1 MKTKTSR
8 RPLEGQVAVVAGA
21 TRGAGRGIARML
33 GEAGA
38 VVYCTGR
45 SARGGPPPTGVYAG
59 RTETIDETAEMVAA
73 HGGVGIPV
81 RVDHLVFDEVD
92 ALFARVRR
100 ERGRLD
106 LLVNDISEGERHD
119 WEPFWKVSLDK
130 GFRALRQGL
139 HSHIVTSRAAAPL
152 MIEGRRGLIVEV
164 GDGDTLDYRGTL
176 FFDLVK
182 VTVSRL
188 AYAMAEELRRHGVAA
203 VAVTPGFLR
212 SEMMLE
218 HFGVTEANW
227 RDGAKKDPN
236 FIASETP
243 CFVGRAIAALAAD
256 PRVIEKS
263 GGLYSSWRLA
273 KEYGFTDL
281 DGTQP
286 DIGAQIDFEAQYA
299 RSARTPF
306 RWTIGTRTPSAAAP
320 PRRVSA
326 ARGRRRRA

>member
-1 MKTKTSR
+1 MKTKSAR
-8 RPLEGQVAVVAGA
+8 RPLDGQVAVVAGA

-45 SARGGPPPTGVYAG
+45 SARGGPPPSGVYAG
-59 RTETIDETAEMVAA
+59 RTETIDETAEMVSA

-81 RVDHLVFDEVD
+81 RVDHLVVEEVD
-92 ALFARVRR
+92 GLFARVRR

-106 LLVNDISEGERHD
+106 VLVNDISEGEIHD
-119 WEPFWKVSLDK
+119 WQPFWKVSLDK
-130 GFRALRQGL
+130 GFRALRQGV

-203 VAVTPGFLR
+203 VAITPGFLR
-212 SEMMLE
+212 SEMMLD
-218 HFGVTEANW
+218 HFGVTEASW
-227 RDGAKKDPN
+227 RDAAKKDPN

-243 CFVGRAIAALAAD
+243 CFVGRAVAALASD

-273 KEYGFTDL
+273 REYGFTDL
-281 DGTQP
+281 DGSQP
-286 DIGAQIDFEAQYA
+286 DLGAQIDFEAMYA
-299 RSARTPF
+299 RAAKTAV
-306 RWTIGTRTPSAAAP
+306 RWTVGPRPAAQS
-320 PRRVSA
+320 RK
-326 ARGRRRRA
+326 

>member
-1 MKTKTSR
+1 MKTKSAR
-8 RPLEGQVAVVAGA
+8 RPLDGQVAVVAGA

-45 SARGGPPPTGVYAG
+45 SARGGPPPSGVYAG
-59 RTETIDETAEMVAA
+59 RTETIDETAEMVSA

-81 RVDHLVFDEVD
+81 RVDHLVVEEVD
-92 ALFARVRR
+92 GLFARVRR

-106 LLVNDISEGERHD
+106 VLVNDISEGEIHD
-119 WEPFWKVSLDK
+119 WQPFWKVSLDK
-130 GFRALRQGL
+130 GFRALRQGV

-188 AYAMAEELRRHGVAA
+188 AYAMAEELWRHGVAA
-203 VAVTPGFLR
+203 VAITPGFLR
-212 SEMMLE
+212 SEMMLD
-218 HFGVTEANW
+218 HFGVTEASW
-227 RDGAKKDPN
+227 RDAAKKDPN

-243 CFVGRAIAALAAD
+243 CFVGRAVAALASD

-273 KEYGFTDL
+273 REYGFTDL
-281 DGTQP
+281 DGSQP
-286 DIGAQIDFEAQYA
+286 DLGAQIDFEAMYA
-299 RSARTPF
+299 RAAKTAV
-306 RWTIGTRTPSAAAP
+306 RWTVGPRPAAQS
-320 PRRVSA
+320 RK
-326 ARGRRRRA
+326 

>member
-106 LLVNDISEGERHD
+106 VLVNDISEGERHD

-299 RSARTPF
+299 RSANTPF
-306 RWTIGTRTPSAAAP
+306 RWTVATRTPSAAAP

>member
-106 LLVNDISEGERHD
+106 VLVNDISEGERHD

-273 KEYGFTDL
+273 REYGFTDL

>member
-1 MKTKTSR
+1 MKKSAR
-8 RPLEGQVAVVAGA
+8 RPLDGQVAVVAGA

-45 SARGGPPPTGVYAG
+45 SARGGPPPSGVYAG
-59 RTETIDETAEMVAA
+59 RTETIDETAEMVSA

-81 RVDHLVFDEVD
+81 RVDHLVVEGGDG
-92 ALFARVRR
+92 LFARVRR

-106 LLVNDISEGERHD
+106 VLVNDISEGELHD
-119 WEPFWKVSLDK
+119 WQPFWKVSLDK
-130 GFRALRQGL
+130 GFRALRQGV

-203 VAVTPGFLR
+203 VAITPGFLR
-212 SEMMLE
+212 SEMMLD
-218 HFGVTEANW
+218 HFGVTEASW
-227 RDGAKKDPN
+227 RDAAKKDPN

-243 CFVGRAIAALAAD
+243 CFVGRAVAALAAD

-273 KEYGFTDL
+273 REYGFTDL
-281 DGTQP
+281 DGSQP
-286 DIGAQIDFEAQYA
+286 DLGAQIDFEAMYA
-299 RSARTPF
+299 RAAKTAV
-306 RWTIGTRTPSAAAP
+306 RWTVG
-320 PRRVSA
+320 PRPA
-326 ARGRRRRA
+326 ARSRK

>member
-1 MKTKTSR
+1 MKTKSTR
-8 RPLEGQVAVVAGA
+8 RPLDGQVAVVAGA

-45 SARGGPPPTGVYAG
+45 SARGGPPPSGVYAG
-59 RTETIDETAEMVAA
+59 RTETIDETAEMVSA

-81 RVDHLVFDEVD
+81 RVDHLVVEGGDG
-92 ALFARVRR
+92 LFARVRR

-106 LLVNDISEGERHD
+106 VLVNDISEGEVHD
-119 WEPFWKVSLDK
+119 WQPFWKVSLDK
-130 GFRALRQGL
+130 GFRALRQGV

-152 MIEGRRGLIVEV
+152 MIDGRRGLIVEV

-203 VAVTPGFLR
+203 LAITPGFLR
-212 SEMMLE
+212 SEMMLD
-218 HFGVTEANW
+218 HFGVTEASW
-227 RDGAKKDPN
+227 RDAAKKDPN

-243 CFVGRAIAALAAD
+243 CFVGRAVAALAAD

-273 KEYGFTDL
+273 REYGFTDL
-281 DGTQP
+281 DGSQP
-286 DIGAQIDFEAQYA
+286 DLGAQIDFEAMYA
-299 RSARTPF
+299 RAAKTAV
-306 RWTIGTRTPSAAAP
+306 RWTVG
-320 PRRVSA
+320 PRPA
-326 ARGRRRRA
+326 ARSRK

>member
-1 MKTKTSR
+1 MK
-8 RPLEGQVAVVAGA
+8 PLEGHVALVAGA

-38 VVYCTGR
+38 VVYCSGR
-45 SARGGPPPTGVYAG
+45 SSRAQPNTTSHHYAG
-59 RTETIDETAEMVAA
+59 RPETIEETAEMVTAA
-73 HGGVGIPV
+73 GGVGIPV

-106 LLVNDISEGERHD
+106 VLVNDISEGERHD

-273 KEYGFTDL
+273 REYGFTDL

-299 RSARTPF
+299 RSANTPF
-306 RWTIGTRTPSAAAP
+306 RWTVAPRAPSAAAP

>member
-1 MKTKTSR
+1 MRTKSAR
-8 RPLEGQVAVVAGA
+8 RPLDGQVAVVAGA

-45 SARGGPPPTGVYAG
+45 SARGGPPPSGVYAG
-59 RTETIDETAEMVAA
+59 RTETIDETAEMVSA

-81 RVDHLVFDEVD
+81 RVDHLVVEEVD
-92 ALFARVRR
+92 GLFARVRR

-106 LLVNDISEGERHD
+106 VLVNDISEGEIHD
-119 WEPFWKVSLDK
+119 WQPFWKVSLDK
-130 GFRALRQGL
+130 GFRALRQGV

-203 VAVTPGFLR
+203 VAITPGFLR
-212 SEMMLE
+212 SEMMLD
-218 HFGVTEANW
+218 HFGVTEASW
-227 RDGAKKDPN
+227 RDAAKKDPN

-243 CFVGRAIAALAAD
+243 CFVGRAVAALASD

-273 KEYGFTDL
+273 REYGFTDL
-281 DGTQP
+281 DGSQP
-286 DIGAQIDFEAQYA
+286 DLGAQIDFEAMYA
-299 RSARTPF
+299 RAAKTAV
-306 RWTIGTRTPSAAAP
+306 RWTVGPRPAAQS
-320 PRRVSA
+320 RK
-326 ARGRRRRA
+326 

>member
-1 MKTKTSR
+1 MKPMRSKT
-8 RPLEGQVAVVAGA
+8 RPLEGQIAVVAGA

-59 RTETIDETAEMVAA
+59 RRETIDETADMVAA

-81 RVDHLVFDEVD
+81 RVDHTAVEEVD

-100 ERGRLD
+100 EHGRLD
-106 LLVNDISEGERHD
+106 VLVNDISEGEHHD
-119 WEPFWKVSLDK
+119 WQPFWKVSLEK
-130 GFRALRQGL
+130 GFRALRQGVY
-139 HSHIVTSRAAAPL
+139 SHIITSRAAAPL
-152 MIEGRRGLIVEV
+152 MIERRRGLIVEV

-188 AYAMAEELRRHGVAA
+188 AYAMAEELRPHGVAA
-203 VAVTPGFLR
+203 LAITPGFLR
-212 SEMMLE
+212 SEMMLD
-218 HFGVTEANW
+218 HIGVTEANW

-236 FIASETP
+236 FVASETP

-256 PRVIEKS
+256 PRLLEKS

-273 KEYGFTDL
+273 REYGLTDL
-281 DGTQP
+281 DGSRP
-286 DIGAQIDFEAQYA
+286 DIGAQIDFDAMYA
-299 RSARTPF
+299 RSAKTAF
-306 RWTIGTRTPSAAAP
+306 RWTIGARPKAAVSR
-320 PRRVSA
+320 RRVSA
-326 ARGRRRRA
+326 RRGSRPRA

>member
-1 MKTKTSR
+1 MKTKSTR
-8 RPLEGQVAVVAGA
+8 RPLDGQVAVVAGA

-45 SARGGPPPTGVYAG
+45 SARGGPPPSGVYAG
-59 RTETIDETAEMVAA
+59 RTETIDETAEMVSA

-81 RVDHLVFDEVD
+81 RVDHLVVEGGDG
-92 ALFARVRR
+92 LFARVRR

-106 LLVNDISEGERHD
+106 VLVNDISEGELHD
-119 WEPFWKVSLDK
+119 WQPFWKVSLDK
-130 GFRALRQGL
+130 GFRALRQGV

-203 VAVTPGFLR
+203 VAITPGFLR
-212 SEMMLE
+212 SEMMLD
-218 HFGVTEANW
+218 HFGVTEASW
-227 RDGAKKDPN
+227 RDAAKKDPN

-243 CFVGRAIAALAAD
+243 CFVGRAVAALAAD

-273 KEYGFTDL
+273 REYGFTDL
-281 DGTQP
+281 DGSQP
-286 DIGAQIDFEAQYA
+286 DLGAQIDFEAMYA
-299 RSARTPF
+299 RAAKTAV
-306 RWTIGTRTPSAAAP
+306 RWTVG
-320 PRRVSA
+320 PRPA
-326 ARGRRRRA
+326 ARSRK